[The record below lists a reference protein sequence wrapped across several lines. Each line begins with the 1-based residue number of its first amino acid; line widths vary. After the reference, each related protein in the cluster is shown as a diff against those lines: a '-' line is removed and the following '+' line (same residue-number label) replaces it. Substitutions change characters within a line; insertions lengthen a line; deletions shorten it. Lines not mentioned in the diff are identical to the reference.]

1 MALPIPTRETPARL
15 SASRRALRRRSG
27 FTLLETLLALVIV
40 GIGILA
46 FVDAQAAFY
55 RSNNWSSRAAT
66 AMLLAN
72 EVRELS
78 RTLPRHDPITGLTIN
93 SGALVGWGRE
103 TGETTVDDVDD
114 LDDLDGVTFGLGGT
128 FSGPVNANGL
138 IVPQIDVSG
147 VVQLSGGNPEPLRGW
162 RQRVTVEKVDP
173 YNFSTARADA
183 YQQAASGTLPFIA
196 VDSFPLRVTV
206 SVEAQS
212 LETTQWEEVVRTS
225 WVVSP

>member
-1 MALPIPTRETPARL
+1 MPARTL
-15 SASRRALRRRSG
+15 TRDKPASRPALRRG
-27 FTLLETLLALVIV
+27 PAFTLLETLLALVIV

-72 EVRELS
+72 EVREFS
-78 RTLPRHDPITGLTIN
+78 RRLPRHDPITGLAIN
-93 SGALVGWGRE
+93 NGALVGWGRE
-103 TGETTVDDVDD
+103 TGETTVDDIDD

-147 VVQLSGGNPEPLRGW
+147 VVQTSGGNPEPLRGW

-173 YNFSTARADA
+173 YNFSTARTDA
-183 YQQAASGTLPFIA
+183 YQQAANGTLPFIA
-196 VDSFPLRVTV
+196 VDSFPVRVSV